1 MNPIITLSK
10 KEAAQVHQILKAFDE
25 GLIVNPSEDWELDH
39 YDEKIA
45 DKDGLKS
52 IIKKIEKSLPKEES
66 EKTKKTVLRRRY
78 DTFNNE
84 INESVY
90 RKIENAFNN
99 NKTVEI
105 GYFDMASAETRKRE
119 IDVYHKTRKYVIG
132 YCHLRKAIRKFR
144 TSRIVTAKLTDI
156 NYKIP
161 DNFDKNRY

>member
-1 MNPIITLSK
+1 MSINLSN

-25 GLIVNPSEDWELDH
+25 GLIANPSEEWELDH

-45 DKDGLKS
+45 DRKGLKP
-52 IIKKIEKSLPKEES
+52 IIKKIEKSLPKEET
-66 EKTKKTVLRRRY
+66 EETKKTVLRRRY

-84 INESVY
+84 INESAY
-90 RKIENAFNN
+90 RKIETAFNN
-99 NKTVEI
+99 QKTIEI

-144 TSRIVTAKLTDI
+144 TSRIVTAKLTDKTY
-156 NYKIP
+156 NIP
-161 DNFDKNRY
+161 DNFDKNKY

>member
-1 MNPIITLSK
+1 MTLSK
-10 KEAAQVHQILKAFDE
+10 KEVAQVHQILKAFDE
-25 GLIVNPSEDWELDH
+25 GLIVNPSEDWELDY
-39 YDEKIA
+39 YDEKIT
-45 DKDGLKS
+45 DRNGLKA
-52 IIKKIEKSLPKEES
+52 IIKKVEKSLPKEES

-84 INESVY
+84 INESAY

-99 NKTVEI
+99 QKTVEI
-105 GYFDMASAETRKRE
+105 GYFDMDSAETRKRE

-144 TSRIVTAKLTDI
+144 TSRIVTANLTDK
-156 NYKIP
+156 NYVIP

>member
-1 MNPIITLSK
+1 MTPLITLSK
-10 KEAAQVHQILKAFDE
+10 KEAAQVHQILKAFDA

-45 DKDGLKS
+45 DRNGLKS

-78 DTFNNE
+78 DIFNNE

-99 NKTVEI
+99 QKTVEI
-105 GYFDMASAETRKRE
+105 GYFDTASAETRKRK
-119 IDVYHKTRKYVIG
+119 INVYHKTRKYVIG

-144 TSRIVTAKLTDI
+144 TSRIVTAKLTDK
-156 NYKIP
+156 NYRIP